1 MTMLLP
7 TILVKRLEPIE
18 VIENFVLEVV
28 NKYLSHNVPVEVH
41 YLENLEKPFSLVAGI
56 TYTGTGELVVREVSY
71 LSDTNGSEESQLTI
85 QYEGQGFKILAPI
98 FLVITFYGVLIT
110 KELSIKII
118 NKEVKA
124 HLERVVIYI
133 IGKRFEKVKN
143 KLQTLKDVKIIC

>member
-1 MTMLLP
+1 MLLP

>member
-1 MTMLLP
+1 MLLP

-28 NKYLSHNVPVEVH
+28 NKYLGHNVPVEVY

-98 FLVITFYGVLIT
+98 FLIITFYGVLIT

-118 NKEVKA
+118 NREVKA
-124 HLERVVIYI
+124 YLERVVIYI
-133 IGKRFEKVKN
+133 IGKRFERIKN
-143 KLQTLKDVKIIC
+143 KLQTLKEVKIIC